1 MGNLSEREYGNKLNK
16 IKEKMNKKAKD
27 VKNEFAK
34 IEKIKVDLL
43 KKTEEMRHNAEHE
56 IDKMQGDITKSKD
69 LAPESKRRLQS
80 ESATIKSEIHE
91 EYSLLRTRIAEAI
104 VPT

>member
-1 MGNLSEREYGNKLNK
+1 MGDLSERQYRERLNK
-16 IKEKMNKKAKD
+16 IRGRLSKKSKD
-27 VKNEFAK
+27 ITNEFAK

-43 KKTEEMRHNAEHE
+43 KKTEEMRQAAEHE

-80 ESATIKSEIHE
+80 EIVATKSEIHE
-91 EYSLLRTRIAEAI
+91 EYSQLKTRIAEAI
-104 VPT
+104 VPA

>member
-80 ESATIKSEIHE
+80 ESAAIKSEIHE